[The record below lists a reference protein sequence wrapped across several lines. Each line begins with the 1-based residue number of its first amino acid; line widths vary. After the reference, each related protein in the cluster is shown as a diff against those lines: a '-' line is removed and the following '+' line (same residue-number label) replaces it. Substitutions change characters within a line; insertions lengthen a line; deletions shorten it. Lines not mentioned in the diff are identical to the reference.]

1 MQSAT
6 DVASVALVGDDLHSL
21 ALLDRSS
28 RPKILKKTELE
39 AMHPFATFEPSTYG
53 CGGAS
58 YRLNWIL
65 TWFTT
70 CSLVDSAVRKCIRVR
85 NSGEG
90 IFWQLSVGALLFHH

>member
-1 MQSAT
+1 
-6 DVASVALVGDDLHSL
+6 
-21 ALLDRSS
+21 
-28 RPKILKKTELE
+28 
-39 AMHPFATFEPSTYG
+39 MHPFATFEPSTYG

-90 IFWQLSVGALLFHH
+90 IFWQLSVGALLFHY